1 MIFRGKLDRVSP
13 YRHFALEI
21 GHYEI
26 SKIAMSFLDFHPA
39 IASFHRYHWV
49 WGIICVR
56 SLMASAVRRYMI
68 LFVRLR
74 REGPSNLT
82 GL

>member
-56 SLMASAVRRYMI
+56 SLMASAVRRYI
-68 LFVRLR
+68 DSVR
-74 REGPSNLT
+74 
-82 GL
+82 